1 MSTEQRNSIHSP
13 LRVWALGLSLA
24 GLLSLSATPSLAL
37 TLGRAKMLS
46 KQGEPLVVE
55 FDLESLSPE
64 EQQGLEVSLADEQAY
79 SALGATYDTVL
90 SGAKAILSKRAGGQP
105 YVSVTSKTP
114 VSQSFVDV
122 LLQLH
127 WSSGQVTKE
136 VGLLLDAAQSAG
148 LDSSN
153 PLSQVPV
160 HPGDT
165 ASALALKYKD
175 ATVTLDQM
183 LMGILRSN
191 PNAFVA
197 QNVNRLK
204 SDASLTLPSTQDVLN
219 LKPKDAS
226 EQVQLQRIDFEQ
238 YHQALVAKLQRAKPG
253 VAKTPKQNASGQVG
267 SKSKNLQEKKDQLK
281 LSEANTP
288 ASKAADLL
296 AQEEQA
302 KLNAKKAEELS
313 QNINELN
320 AMAKHT
326 GSTWSVQNTLK
337 EASNAFTQ
345 AWSVPKAWLSVNAPQ
360 LAKWLDHPLAP
371 VLAGLG
377 LVVLVL
383 GTLLRKRAS
392 TEEDTATPD
401 HDLAHQ
407 PWLDPESMHSDTPP
421 AWAQVQPHANAS
433 PNSFSSE
440 HELAQDAAFHGHEQ
454 ERDASMAGASPT
466 SALSDHVHIDFDLD
480 LPPLHESNSL
490 GAHDAHETSSYPSE
504 PHENPLQVR
513 FELAQELWQVGQQHT
528 ARAIVQEIAQQATGE
543 LLDTAHAWLAER
555 G

>member
-219 LKPKDAS
+219 LKPKEAS

-238 YHQALVAKLQRAKPG
+238 YRQALVAKLQRAKPG

-337 EASNAFTQ
+337 EASNAF
-345 AWSVPKAWLSVNAPQ
+345 SVPKAWLSVNAPQ

-433 PNSFSSE
+433 PTSFSSE

-454 ERDASMAGASPT
+454 ERGASMAGATPT

>member
-1 MSTEQRNSIHSP
+1 

-46 KQGEPLVVE
+46 KQGEPLAVE

-64 EQQGLEVSLADEQAY
+64 EQLGLEVGLADEQAY
-79 SALGATYDTVL
+79 RALGATYDAVL
-90 SGAKAILSKRAGGQP
+90 SGAKAILSKRAGGQL

-114 VSQSFVDV
+114 VGQSFVDV
-122 LLQLH
+122 LLQVH

-136 VGLLLDAAQSAG
+136 MGLLLDAAQSVQA
-148 LDSSN
+148 DSSN

-204 SDASLTLPSTQDVLN
+204 SDANLTLPSTQDVLN

-226 EQVQLQRIDFEQ
+226 EQVQLQRIDFDQ
-238 YHQALVAKLQRAKPG
+238 YRQALVAKLQRTKPS

-267 SKSKNLQEKKDQLK
+267 SKTNNLQEKKDQLK

-288 ASKAADLL
+288 AAKAADLL
-296 AQEEQA
+296 VQEEEA
-302 KLNAKKAEELS
+302 KLNAKKANELS
-313 QNINELN
+313 QNIDELK
-320 AMAKHT
+320 AVAQHT
-326 GSTWSVQNTLK
+326 GATWSVQNTLK
-337 EASNAFTQ
+337 AASNSITK

-360 LAKWLDHPLAP
+360 LANWLDHPLAP

-383 GTLLRKRAS
+383 GALLRKRAS
-392 TEEDTATPD
+392 TEGGTATPD
-401 HDLAHQ
+401 HDAPHQ
-407 PWLDPESMHSDTPP
+407 PWMDPESMHSDTPP
-421 AWAQVQPHANAS
+421 AWAQVQPHASSS
-433 PNSFSSE
+433 PTAFSSE
-440 HELAQDAAFHGHEQ
+440 HELMQDGALHGHES
-454 ERDASMAGASPT
+454 ALGAPLAGASTT
-466 SALSDHVHIDFDLD
+466 STLSDHVHIDFDLD
-480 LPPLHESNSL
+480 LPPLHESNTL
-490 GAHDAHETSSYPSE
+490 DAQGVHETTSYPSE
-504 PHENPLQVR
+504 PKENPLQVR

-543 LLDTAHAWLAER
+543 LLDAAHAWLAER